1 MAPWFFS
8 ALCCSWKRRQRPLSS
23 GVVVPQTVI
32 IPTEVAQTG
41 NADDHVPA
49 PVVTDTAVSPPTGAT
64 CPSSSAPSTRV
75 SIPGLMDITTC
86 AYFPQGDE
94 DDAPLSSEGIP
105 KVTAPTYCLN
115 PTQARE
121 HVNHIDRFC
130 IFVVDRAN
138 AGKTT
143 ILQRLCNSMDQ
154 PEIFDGNGR
163 KVDAGAFQGS
173 LRHGDHRI
181 EYELAFKSDPHY
193 VFHDSCGFEAG
204 SEEQFNMKKF
214 VIDHANM
221 PKLEKWIHAI
231 WFCILLSEG
240 HRMITIAE
248 RNFFDECDTGHVPVI
263 VLLMKAGTLEVE
275 VIQEMEEQQLGVN
288 EEIAAIEQRM
298 LDENLVKVKRWLNE
312 LRFPPHDFLPLRGKC
327 STIAMIYGR
336 PSQRAL
342 QGCNKKVQIVLTY

>member
-1 MAPWFFS
+1 MQMIMFLHQLLLILLFLHLLEPPVQV
-8 ALCCSWKRRQRPLSS
+8 LLHPLR
-23 GVVVPQTVI
+23 
-32 IPTEVAQTG
+32 E
-41 NADDHVPA
+41 
-49 PVVTDTAVSPPTGAT
+49 
-64 CPSSSAPSTRV
+64 
-75 SIPGLMDITTC
+75 
-86 AYFPQGDE
+86 
-94 DDAPLSSEGIP
+94 
-105 KVTAPTYCLN
+105 
-115 PTQARE
+115 E

-130 IFVVDRAN
+130 IFVMGRAN

-163 KVDAGAFQGS
+163 K
-173 LRHGDHRI
+173 HGDHRI

-275 VIQEMEEQQLGVN
+275 AIQEMEEQQLGVN

-327 STIAMIYGR
+327 STIAMIWMQQEGADCIDLLKCTVN
-336 PSQRAL
+336 AL
-342 QGCNKKVQIVLTY
+342 KEESLQMLLISTQQSSIALCIEFAIKS